1 MRKISICHIFFV
13 DMASKTSSNV
23 KSSSRNGLLLVISML
38 VVLACGP
45 LQGRQDGV
53 EQVDHKL
60 RSGQEECDKEYE
72 EVCYDLLDV
81 CPMFVREMLPYDV
94 ARLRGVPH
102 FEVLHAGDPTGWI
115 SGEKSHKI
123 TEQCSGVTASNI
135 ADMNH

>member
-1 MRKISICHIFFV
+1 MLMFGV
-13 DMASKTSSNV
+13 ESKHCFSPDIV
-23 KSSSRNGLLLVISML
+23 KDIIV

-115 SGEKSHKI
+115 SGEVKVDRFRFRVGRYKIEVQMSHANGPCGI
-123 TEQCSGVTASNI
+123 V
-135 ADMNH
+135 H